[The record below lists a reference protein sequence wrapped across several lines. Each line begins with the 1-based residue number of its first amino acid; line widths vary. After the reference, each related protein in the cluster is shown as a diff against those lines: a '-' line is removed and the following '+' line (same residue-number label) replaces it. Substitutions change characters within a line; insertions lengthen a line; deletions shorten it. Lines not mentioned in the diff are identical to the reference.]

1 MFGPSCRIP
10 PGDIVM
16 RNFWIYVVKNPGKSK
31 SRNTCDVSPLTG
43 KVFQYAKNTV
53 CDSQH
58 GFNIFLSLSTSLGY
72 IIMAADAITA
82 YSQAPPPDDTF
93 YVHMHD

>member
-1 MFGPSCRIP
+1 
-10 PGDIVM
+10 M
-16 RNFWIYVVKNPGKSK
+16 RKFWIYVVKNPGKSK

-72 IIMAADAITA
+72 IIMEADAITA